1 MNAYLWKGSTKTNLM
16 NGMKVATNDADYPAE
31 GPNVFTR
38 DPTLEDQIFEVSS
51 SDATTALP
59 QGFYLGKL
67 AANWLRD
74 SNEKIIL
81 YGALAEVFTY
91 VNEPAQA
98 QLYLAKFNSEIDSL
112 NAEDDSRNYSGG
124 NITAHYDS
132 HLI

>member
-1 MNAYLWKGSTKTNLM
+1 M
-16 NGMKVATNDADYPAE
+16 
-31 GPNVFTR
+31 
-38 DPTLEDQIFEVSS
+38 SS